1 MLGYI
6 RYGDG
11 PKRPETGL
19 LRLPAGT
26 MAVLTLREERWPMA
40 LTARRRAMRGAELLL
55 DQGVRRA
62 VFPLDF
68 PYTAAFIRRGI
79 CPVETL
85 PLERRLAASAV
96 RRRLD
101 GLGLDRTR
109 ASAAVSAGGLDQ
121 YVMDTVRDL
130 ALSYRYVLLWTPEG
144 GSAFARQLRREYGA
158 SILTEPGAEQLDR
171 ADALTLF
178 APRGDLALKNP
189 VLYTLYPGGGARG
202 LGLRPPAAIREWADP
217 NCDMG
222 QLAAALHSL
231 GAVTAEQLLAE
242 IPC

>member
-11 PKRPETGL
+11 PKRPEAGL

-26 MAVLTLREERWPMA
+26 MAVLTLREERRPMA

-109 ASAAVSAGGLDQ
+109 ASAAVSARRAGPVCDGYRPGSGTELPVCAAVDPGGGERLCPAAAPG
-121 YVMDTVRDL
+121 VRRVHSDG
-130 ALSYRYVLLWTPEG
+130 AGSGAAGPGRRPYAVCSQG
-144 GSAFARQLRREYGA
+144 G
-158 SILTEPGAEQLDR
+158 PGAEKPG
-171 ADALTLF
+171 ALY
-178 APRGDLALKNP
+178 AVPRRRR
-189 VLYTLYPGGGARG
+189 PGA
-202 LGLRPPAAIREWADP
+202 GLRPPAAIREWADP